1 MSLRDKVAVVVG
13 GGIGIGRAIAMLFAA
28 EGARVAVFG
37 RREPLLVDTVAAIR
51 KAGGTALLGAGVSQ
65 FRQRM
70 LEHRIPI
77 GRAGHVDDVAHA
89 CPYLAS
95 DTSRYLAGSVLAVDG
110 GWIAS

>member
-13 GGIGIGRAIAMLFAA
+13 G
-28 EGARVAVFG
+28 
-37 RREPLLVDTVAAIR
+37 
-51 KAGGTALLGAGVSQ
+51 SQ

-70 LEHRIPI
+70 LEHHIPI